1 MHPRISRF
9 GLLAVI
15 VLASPSPVTG
25 ADMPA
30 PATGPALVEDL
41 RATLAWHGTR
51 CPGILDVKV
60 VNDGD
65 LTVTCSDGARYR
77 LQVSK
82 TQEIRVLRMVERIV
96 GSGVSLVL
104 ATLRLPSRI
113 LGFGAS
119 SPEHVADVT
128 KRLFA
133 IVTLAGHDC
142 DEVVSVERRASD
154 DHVVTCSNA
163 RVYRV
168 HPGMDGLTVVDG

>member
-9 GLLAVI
+9 GLLAAI
-15 VLASPSPVTG
+15 VLVSPSPVRGT
-25 ADMPA
+25 DLPA
-30 PATGPALVEDL
+30 PATGPELVEDI

-51 CPGILDVKV
+51 CPGIIDVKA
-60 VNDGD
+60 VNGGD

-82 TQEIRVLRMVERIV
+82 EQEIRVLRMVERIV
-96 GSGVSLVL
+96 GSGVNLVL

-119 SPEHVADVT
+119 GPEHVADVT

-142 DEVVSVERRASD
+142 DEVVTVERRASD
-154 DHVVTCSNA
+154 DHVVTCGNG

-168 HPGMDGLTVVDG
+168 HPGVDGLTAVDG